1 MIVSVGMLL
10 KEDMDTSTEEAS
22 IAWAPSEE
30 QATASPPFRRHASPF
45 ARTTHS
51 PPFSRIR
58 AFPRSRSRSVQGTSW
73 HTHPSTPPRAMSP
86 KPASTLATI
95 AQGIQK
101 SPSPGFDPPPKRKRA
116 RPPGSKNK
124 KTTGAEAARAAAGGL
139 STEPCERPRGRP
151 PKRKAEEESAE
162 LPPMKARGRPRKN
175 PLPDAPPES
184 PIASGSRTEA
194 PKRER
199 GRPRKEGVVPD
210 DQMEGSSSSRTV
222 QANAR
227 SKKQRDDDSVD
238 EGDDQPARKVCFS
251 PTELTPSETSC
262 SLQKPRKGRK

>member
-1 MIVSVGMLL
+1 MIVSVAMLL

-30 QATASPPFRRHASPF
+30 QATASPPFQRHASPF

-58 AFPRSRSRSVQGTSW
+58 AFPRSRSRSVQSR
-73 HTHPSTPPRAMSP
+73 HTHPSTPSRAMSP
-86 KPASTLATI
+86 KPAWTLATI

-101 SPSPGFDPPPKRKRA
+101 SPSPGFDPPPKGKGA
-116 RPPGSKNK
+116 CPPGSKNT
-124 KTTGAEAARAAAGGL
+124 KTIGAGAARAATARI

-162 LPPMKARGRPRKN
+162 LPPMRARGRPRKN
-175 PLPDAPPES
+175 PLPDTPPES

-199 GRPRKEGVVPD
+199 GRPRKEGVVTD
-210 DQMEGSSSSRTV
+210 VQMEGSSPSRTA
-222 QANAR
+222 QANTR
-227 SKKQRDDDSVD
+227 SKRQRDDDSAD
-238 EGDDQPARKVCFS
+238 EGDDQPARKVCALLPLS
-251 PTELTPSETSC
+251 
-262 SLQKPRKGRK
+262 